1 MMKRCL
7 PLILAFFF
15 TIPTIYA
22 QRITPNKALL
32 FKATSTECNVCG
44 LRAWDE
50 MKQAIELYEKEAVII
65 AVHPLEESLLHTP
78 TSTALME
85 NTPQFFGTPS
95 FFVNNQS
102 LPFQW
107 LGEARKIIEAFQE
120 RQVVAHPFI
129 EYAIEGN
136 KLKVEVKTQYL
147 RRTIRPHHIAAYVIE
162 DKVKEFQNNRGP
174 EDLHSKIMRTHIG
187 EEVFGTLLSSDP
199 IEINQEFTNNYTL
212 DISSEWNPENLD
224 VVVIIWERIGEK
236 YELINANVA
245 TEPTA
250 LSTGINILEANEVNL
265 QVHPTIINNSATIQL
280 DLPLAI
286 EGLNLTVINALGQ
299 AVKNIFSGDLPK
311 GNHTFMLNRSDYAAG
326 GLYFL
331 VAEKNGDRLVKKMI
345 IK

>member
-1 MMKRCL
+1 MKRIL
-7 PLILAFFF
+7 PIFVVLFFAVATVF
-15 TIPTIYA
+15 A
-22 QRITPNKALL
+22 QRITPNKAVL

-50 MKQAIELYEKEAVII
+50 MKQAIELYEKKAVII

-107 LGEARKIIEAFQE
+107 LGEARKMIEAFQE
-120 RQVVAHPFI
+120 REVVAHPFI
-129 EYAIEGN
+129 EYTIEGN
-136 KLKVEVKTQYL
+136 QLKVEVRTQYVK
-147 RRTIRPHHIAAYVIE
+147 RTNRPHYIAAYVIE

-174 EDLHSKIMRTHIG
+174 EDLHSKIMRTHFG
-187 EEVFGTLLSSDP
+187 EAVFGELLSTEN

-212 DISSEWNPENLD
+212 DIAPEWNPENLEVA
-224 VVVIIWERIGEK
+224 VVVWERVGER
-236 YELINANVA
+236 YEIINANVE
-245 TEPTA
+245 TEPTG
-250 LSTGINILEANEVNL
+250 LSTSINILEANEVNL
-265 QVHPTIINNSATIQL
+265 QIQPTIINHSATVQL
-280 DLPLAI
+280 DLALAI
-286 EGLNLTVINALGQ
+286 EGLNLKVINALGQ
-299 AVKNIFSGDLPK
+299 PLKNIFSGDLPK
-311 GNHTFMLNRSDYAAG
+311 GNHIFMLNRSDYATG

-331 VAEKNGDRLVKKMI
+331 VAEKNGDRLVKKII